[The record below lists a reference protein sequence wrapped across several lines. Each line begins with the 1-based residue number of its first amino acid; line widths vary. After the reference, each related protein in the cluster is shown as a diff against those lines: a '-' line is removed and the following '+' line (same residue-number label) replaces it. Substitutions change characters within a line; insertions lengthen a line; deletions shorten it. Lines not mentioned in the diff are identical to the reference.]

1 MAQKFTVT
9 TKDELAATLKR
20 VETTITNK
28 GGRFSGDTRSGE
40 FAGNTPI
47 GMVKGRYT
55 VLSDADIEITIT
67 DKPFLAPQS
76 IIENKI
82 RDYFA

>member
-1 MAQKFTVT
+1 MAQKFTVI

-20 VETTITNK
+20 VETTITSK
-28 GGRFSGDTRSGE
+28 GGQFSGDTRSGT

-47 GMVKGRYT
+47 GVVKGRYT
-55 VLSDADIEITIT
+55 VLSDTDIEITIT

>member
-1 MAQKFTVT
+1 MAQTFTIT
-9 TKDELAATLKR
+9 TKDELSATLKR
-20 VETTITNK
+20 VETTITSK
-28 GGRFSGDTRSGE
+28 GGQFSGDTRTGN
-40 FAGNTPI
+40 FAGTTPI
-47 GMVKGRYT
+47 GMVKGQYT
-55 VLSDADIEITIT
+55 VLNDKDIEITIT